1 MSVSLIRIACFASFL
16 VLAAVV
22 LPAVHGVHETVDHH
36 CTLCQ
41 LRHSSIGEVVE
52 VQAVIDDFESKQW
65 SRPAFVRFLDSLPR
79 LPSGSR
85 APPA

>member
-1 MSVSLIRIACFASFL
+1 MSVSLIRIACFGAFL
-16 VLAAVV
+16 VLAAAV

-41 LRHSSIGEVVE
+41 LRHYSIGEVVE
-52 VQAVIDDFESKQW
+52 VQAVIDDFESTQW
-65 SRPAFVRFLDSLPR
+65 SRPAFVSFLNSLPH

>member
-1 MSVSLIRIACFASFL
+1 MSISSIRTACFLTFL

-52 VQAVIDDFESKQW
+52 VRAVIDDFESTQW
-65 SRPAFVRFLDSLPR
+65 SRPAFVSFLNSLPH